1 MGIEARKEDLDQA
14 MAKHG
19 VKARPHIVL
28 PLLCPSNL
36 RDATGTLATSLTNPL
51 PLEVGAGQGLVKLH
65 DNEKEIK
72 STRDS
77 SLDGYIAK
85 RKAYSR
91 YCASQIRKG
100 HAEWGTRDRICKK
113 SGRRKKITAR

>member
-1 MGIEARKEDLDQA
+1 
-14 MAKHG
+14 
-19 VKARPHIVL
+19 
-28 PLLCPSNL
+28 L

-51 PLEVGAGQGLVKLH
+51 PLEVGAGQGLIKLH

-91 YCASQIRKG
+91 CCASQIRN
-100 HAEWGTRDRICKK
+100 GTPSGAPVIEFVKNPEDEKK
-113 SGRRKKITAR
+113 